1 MDTPEERRE
10 TGKWL
15 VGIVACCCLIYLGM
29 RYFSVVVSS
38 VSFLLDLVRPILIG
52 MILALILNV
61 PMNMF
66 ERLLRKKTSMKKGV
80 RVLSI
85 ILALVLIAAIIVAV
99 AVLVIPKLVSA
110 IGLIVQIISE
120 GLDGLEA
127 MDENPVFQEN
137 PLGKFLADI
146 DWSSLKTQ
154 LEKLLKANSDDIVD
168 SAVSATGSIVGGI
181 VNFVVA
187 LVFAIYILAG
197 KEKLKRQTGRL
208 VRAWLPDKIGEPL
221 IHVCH
226 VCSSTFQHFIG
237 GQATEAVI
245 LGSLCMIGMLILHIP
260 YAAMVGALVGVTAM
274 IPIVGAYV
282 SAAVAVVMILTVSPF
297 KALVFLIFFV
307 ILQQTENNLIYPR
320 VVGSKINLPAMWV
333 LAAVTVGGKLGGP
346 IGMMLGVPA
355 ASAIYSLLREAT
367 EWREERKRNN
377 SDGGVLHI

>member
-1 MDTPEERRE
+1 MGTSEERRE
-10 TGKWL
+10 TGRWL

-29 RYFSVVVSS
+29 RYMNVVARS

-66 ERLLRKKTSMKKGV
+66 ERLLKKKTSMKKGV

-85 ILALVLIAAIIVAV
+85 VLALVLIAAIIVAV

-110 IGLIVQIISE
+110 IGLIVQIISG

-127 MDENPVFQEN
+127 LDENPVFREN
-137 PLGKFLADI
+137 PLGKILADI

-154 LEKLLKANSDDIVD
+154 LEKLLKANSTDIVD
-168 SAVSATGSIVGGI
+168 PAVNATGSLVGGI

-197 KEKLKRQTGRL
+197 KEKLKHQTGRL
-208 VRAWLPDKIGEPL
+208 VKAWLPDKIGEPL
-221 IHVCH
+221 IHVFQ

-245 LGSLCMIGMLILHIP
+245 LGTLCMIGMLILRIP

-355 ASAIYSLLREAT
+355 ASALYSLLREAT
-367 EWREERKRNN
+367 EWREQKKAQ
-377 SDGGVLHI
+377 SVVTSQ